1 MHFIN
6 EAESSKVM
14 KKKKKRENYVRNE
27 ICPFLKIYVKTNKMS
42 EKIRSLEHTLFD

>member
-14 KKKKKRENYVRNE
+14 KKKKRENYVRNE